1 MYLLKASQC
10 RYLTAF
16 CLYQIFW
23 LYPIKITLKRCI
35 SLLQEMKIT
44 NKKTPRVY
52 YYSGAFYMLV
62 LRTTISSSTP

>member
-1 MYLLKASQC
+1 MY
-10 RYLTAF
+10 
-16 CLYQIFW
+16 
-23 LYPIKITLKRCI
+23 KITLKRCI